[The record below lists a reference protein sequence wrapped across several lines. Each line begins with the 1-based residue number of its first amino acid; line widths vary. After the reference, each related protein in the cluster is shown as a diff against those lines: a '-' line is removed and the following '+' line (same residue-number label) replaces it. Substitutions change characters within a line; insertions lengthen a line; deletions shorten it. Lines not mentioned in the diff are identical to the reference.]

1 MSELRTPVVRM
12 VVKAA
17 VLDSACHLHSGG
29 VYAESSRRAGG
40 SQRGPLPIRSR
51 FFYLALALSFA
62 HFRRG
67 PLLGV
72 ALWLFAFGVALEVAQ
87 LFVSGRSGEF
97 SDLAIDAAGIGFGC
111 VVYAWLLDFKV
122 ATI

>member
-1 MSELRTPVVRM
+1 M

-17 VLDSACHLHSGG
+17 FWIPLAICTAVACTPSPAGVLAGLSG
-29 VYAESSRRAGG
+29 VAAHTVA
-40 SQRGPLPIRSR
+40 
-51 FFYLALALSFA
+51 FVYLALALSFA

-72 ALWLFAFGVALEVAQ
+72 ALWLFAFGVVLEVAQ

-97 SDLAIDAAGIGFGC
+97 ADLAIDAAGIGFGC

>member
-1 MSELRTPVVRM
+1 MSELRTSVVRM

-17 VLDSACHLHSGG
+17 FWIPLAICTAVACTPSPAGVLAGLSG
-29 VYAESSRRAGG
+29 VVAHTVA
-40 SQRGPLPIRSR
+40 
-51 FFYLALALSFA
+51 FFYLALALCFA

-67 PLLGV
+67 PLLGA
-72 ALWLFAFGVALEVAQ
+72 ALWLFAFGVLLEVAQ